1 MKRTELVVFLTIM
14 AIAIAMRLYGLSWA
28 PPGLYPDEAMNGNNA
43 LEASRTGDYK
53 LFYPENNGR
62 EGLFI
67 NIQALSIQALGNTP
81 YALRVVSAVMG
92 ILTVLGTYLLARRM
106 FDDWR
111 LAAIAAFLIA
121 TGFWHVNF
129 SRIGFRAI
137 MAPLLSV
144 WGFYYMYK
152 GIETNRLWN
161 WALAGLWFG
170 LGFHTY
176 IAYRVIPGA
185 IGLTL
190 IALWLSLGKVFHH
203 DKYTHT
209 RHQQL
214 GGVALMIGVMILA
227 LLPMAAYFYSNPQDF
242 TGRTT
247 KVAVWASE
255 NPIRDLGLNAAKTF
269 GMFFFKGDG
278 NWRHNIAGAP
288 ILFWPVAAF
297 FAVGLLHTLWRFV
310 HSWKTRGHPGIVQT
324 LLLSWFFVG
333 LLPALL
339 STEGSPHALR
349 ALIVAPAVYI
359 MAAVGLHWLYVSLER
374 WYGSDEHK
382 KVCLS
387 LRHLPGSW
395 GHRVCVDRST
405 FIVAIAVLSVLTAI
419 GIGDTRR
426 YFVDWAQNP
435 VVADEFTARYV
446 TAAQRLLALP
456 PATLKY
462 VVVRKGDVLVR
473 DMPMSSQTVM
483 YLTNTWTAEQQRE
496 KNIYYLTADQF
507 NRHQYPRGAVL
518 IDLDPV
524 K

>member
-1 MKRTELVVFLTIM
+1 MKRTELFVFLTILV
-14 AIAIAMRLYGLSWA
+14 IAIAMRFTGLASA

-43 LEASRTGDYK
+43 LNALRTGEYR
-53 LFYPENNGR
+53 LFYPDNNGR

-67 NIQALSIQALGNTP
+67 NIQALSIHFLGNTP
-81 YALRVVSAVMG
+81 FALHVVSAVMG
-92 ILTVLGTYLLARRM
+92 VLTVLGVYLLTRRM

-111 LAAIAAFLIA
+111 VAALAAFFIA

-137 MAPLLSV
+137 MAPLMAV

-152 GIETNRLWN
+152 GIESNRLWH
-161 WALAGLWFG
+161 WSLAGLFFG

-185 IGLTL
+185 IALTL
-190 IALWLSLGKVFHH
+190 IALWLSLHAVFHH
-203 DKYTHT
+203 GKYLHA

-214 GGVALMIGVMILA
+214 GGVAMMVALMIIV

-242 TGRTT
+242 TGRTGQ
-247 KVAVWASE
+247 VAVWASE
-255 NPIRDLGLNAAKTF
+255 SPVKALTVNVGKTL
-269 GMFFFKGDG
+269 GMFFFRGDT
-278 NWRHNIAGAP
+278 NWRHNIAGQP

-310 HSWKTRGHPGIVQT
+310 HSWRTRGHPGVVQT

-333 LLPALL
+333 LLPAFL

-349 ALIVAPAVYI
+349 ALVVAPVVYI
-359 MAAVGLHWLYVSLER
+359 LAAVGLHWLYVSLER
-374 WYGSDEHK
+374 WYSTGEHRK
-382 KVCLS
+382 ICLPIS
-387 LRHLPGSW
+387 HMPGSL

-405 FIVAIAVLSVLTAI
+405 ALVALAVISVLLAS
-419 GIGDTRR
+419 GISDARR
-426 YFVDWAQNP
+426 YFVDWAQSP

-446 TAAQRLLALP
+446 HIAQRILELP

-462 VVVRKGDVLVR
+462 VVVRKGDILVHGV
-473 DMPMSSQTVM
+473 PMSSQTVM
-483 YLTNTWTAEQQRE
+483 YLTDTWMPAQQKA
-496 KNIYYLTADQF
+496 KNIYYLSPEQF
-507 NRHQYPRGAVL
+507 TQHQYPRGAVVF
-518 IDLDPV
+518 DLDPQ
-524 K
+524 